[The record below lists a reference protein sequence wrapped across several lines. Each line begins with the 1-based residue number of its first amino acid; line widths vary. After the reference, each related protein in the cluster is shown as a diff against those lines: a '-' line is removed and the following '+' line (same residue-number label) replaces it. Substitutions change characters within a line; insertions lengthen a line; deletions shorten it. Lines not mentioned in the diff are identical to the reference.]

1 MLFARSAL
9 VGVISTFLSLSVFAS
24 PTQIKIDGSST
35 VFPIT
40 EAVAEEFGAKF
51 PKIRV
56 TVGTSGTGG
65 GFAKFAKGEIDI
77 NNASRVIKDSEAQVA
92 KKNGVDYMPV
102 PVAIDGIAVVVNK
115 ANTWAKKI
123 TVEQLKKLWAPGSQI
138 NKWNQL
144 DPSWPD
150 EKILLF
156 GPGTDSGTFDY
167 FTEAINGKSQ
177 LSRKDFTQSEDDNV
191 LVNGVMG
198 NKNALGYFGYA
209 HYSGHKDKLRALAV
223 DNGKA
228 TVEPTEDS
236 INKGAYSP
244 LSRTIYIY
252 VSKKSAQ
259 RPEVKEFVNFYI
271 DNVAALVKE
280 VGYVPLPA
288 AKYQAAKK
296 EFSTLK

>member
-1 MLFARSAL
+1 MYSRLSVIFLVSA
-9 VGVISTFLSLSVFAS
+9 FLSSAFAAPS
-24 PTQIKIDGSST
+24 GQVKVDGSST

-51 PKIRV
+51 PKVRV

-77 NNASRVIKDSEAQVA
+77 NNASRTIKDSEAKTA
-92 KKNGVDYMPV
+92 KANGVDYMAV
-102 PVAIDGIAVVVNK
+102 PVAHDGIVIVVNK
-115 ANTWAKKI
+115 ANTWAKSI
-123 TVEQLKKLWAPGSQI
+123 TVAELKKLWAPGSKI
-138 NKWNQL
+138 KTWKELNPAYPN
-144 DPSWPD
+144 

-198 NKNALGYFGYA
+198 NKNALGYFGFAYYA
-209 HYSGHKDKLRALAV
+209 SHKDKLRALPV
-223 DNGKA
+223 DNGKG
-228 TVEPTEDS
+228 VIEPTETT
-236 INKGAYSP
+236 INDESYAP
-244 LSRTIYIY
+244 LSRVIYIY
-252 VSKKSAQ
+252 VSKKSAK

-271 DNVAALVKE
+271 DNVKELVKE
-280 VGYVPLPA
+280 VGYVPLSD
-288 AKYQAAKK
+288 AKYAAAKK
-296 EFSTLK
+296 DFATLK